1 MVAGSTPT
9 YAPMELWLTRLP
21 GAFLINV
28 NKIYFG
34 YNFMCKFFKFI
45 IFLNIFM
52 YSGLF
57 MQNLFSMDNVL
68 KLSEKS
74 KESSKNNFPIKE
86 SLITF
91 SKSEIFKS
99 HIERL
104 NDGHKRIKKIFTS
117 RLNDK
122 NLLLYEK
129 FIISLKKEFED
140 KHITDCFLLRKKNSI
155 LNLSNL
161 NCKDIDKL
169 FVRFGIDYVIKGFH
183 ESWQKKIYE
192 RLLYFNEVDNN
203 CNYQIFITFDAFEQ
217 PIFGIYKA
225 HDIISDGD
233 SFC

>member
-1 MVAGSTPT
+1 M
-9 YAPMELWLTRLP
+9 YKFFRYIIFFNI
-21 GAFLINV
+21 FLIT
-28 NKIYFG
+28 
-34 YNFMCKFFKFI
+34 
-45 IFLNIFM
+45 
-52 YSGLF
+52 SLF
-57 MQNLFSMDNVL
+57 VKNLFSMDSVL
-68 KLSEKS
+68 KSGENSNK
-74 KESSKNNFPIKE
+74 K
-86 SLITF
+86 SLISFYNNET
-91 SKSEIFKS
+91 FKS

-104 NDGHKRIKKIFTS
+104 NDGHKRIKKIFTN
-117 RLNDK
+117 RFNNE

-140 KHITDCFLLRKKNSI
+140 KHITDCFLLRKKNSR

-161 NCKDIDKL
+161 NCKEIDKL
-169 FVRFGIDYVIKGFH
+169 FVRFGIDYVIKDFH

-192 RLLYFNEVDNN
+192 NLSYFNKLDNN